1 MPRIITDIDGTLIDK
16 DGQTIQKVV
25 DYIKA
30 EAEEVVVLTN
40 RPESD
45 RAKTVADLKAT
56 GLEYAQLIM
65 NKDGT
70 PAPEF
75 KAATVK
81 AMLDAGVEVDEF
93 IDNDQANR
101 DAVEALGVEV
111 CDPAEIVAGMEDTEE
126 DPMEEAMA
134 FDRTAKI
141 KNAMSKLT
149 PEAEVT
155 ELRTVAVA
163 LTAEL
168 VAVQKTLDD
177 AKAPTPRYAVL
188 NSTYI
193 SDLRQDTQIV
203 GNNVLGAQI
212 IRDGDLGVI
221 AGARVYQF
229 ANLSA
234 NSENLAGWVAG
245 PDAIA
250 FASALPE
257 TDIPGWEVANAT
269 DETTGL
275 SVQVIMGQE
284 QSGYMNVTATLLF
297 GAAVGRSTSLIRLKT
312 A

>member
-155 ELRTVAVA
+155 ELRTVALA
-163 LTAEL
+163 LTAERDDL
-168 VAVQKTLDD
+168 RATVEKLTVGAADELAAAKADISAKDSRIAELTAELDQFKAVADAANAKVEAVEKTAVSAAKQAADIVASTGIDPVAVNPT
-177 AKAPTPRYAVL
+177 APTVSKEAVDHVATFL
-188 NSTYI
+188 ALPVGTKERTDYWKAN
-193 SDLRQDTQIV
+193 QHQIV
-203 GNNVLGAQI
+203 
-212 IRDGDLGVI
+212 R
-221 AGARVYQF
+221 
-229 ANLSA
+229 
-234 NSENLAGWVAG
+234 
-245 PDAIA
+245 
-250 FASALPE
+250 
-257 TDIPGWEVANAT
+257 
-269 DETTGL
+269 GL
-275 SVQVIMGQE
+275 S
-284 QSGYMNVTATLLF
+284 F
-297 GAAVGRSTSLIRLKT
+297 
-312 A
+312 